1 MDEDNVE
8 FILCY
13 HMGMLTIKLVNG
25 LSTQKVFKL
34 SHYIKGLMSVFPL
47 LPYKWQ
53 YYLSR
58 FHTHALICGI

>member
-8 FILCY
+8 FILCH

-34 SHYIKGLMSVFPL
+34 SHYIKRLMSVFPL
-47 LPYKWQ
+47 LPCKWQ

-58 FHTHALICGI
+58 FHTHALICSI

>member
-8 FILCY
+8 FILCH

-34 SHYIKGLMSVFPL
+34 SHYKKTYVCVSIAALQMAI
-47 LPYKWQ
+47 
-53 YYLSR
+53 LS
-58 FHTHALICGI
+58 F